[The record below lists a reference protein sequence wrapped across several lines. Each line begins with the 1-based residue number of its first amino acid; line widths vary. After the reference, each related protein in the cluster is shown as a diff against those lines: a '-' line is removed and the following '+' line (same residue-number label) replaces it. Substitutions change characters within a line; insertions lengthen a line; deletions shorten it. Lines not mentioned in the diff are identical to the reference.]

1 MHFYGHFVRVYAY
14 FANLAVQKTEMMS
27 SDRQMKTGLKL
38 RLVVLVFIQYAVWGA
53 YLISIGRYLAQTG
66 LGSQIKWFFAV
77 NGIASL
83 FMPALIGIVADRFI
97 QAQKTLS
104 ICHFLAGGFMLA
116 AGMYCLKAGKVEFG
130 PLYAFYALSIVFFM
144 PTVALTNSVSYSIIG
159 QAGGD
164 PVRDYPP
171 IRLFGTVGFI
181 ASMLAVNF
189 IPVNGV
195 RMQDSC
201 TQLILSGFLS
211 LVLCLYSL
219 TLPQCPT
226 GGSKAER
233 SIRDAF
239 GLNAF
244 GLFRQRHMAV
254 FFMFCILMGTALQI
268 TNGYANTFLSSF
280 SSNPA
285 WADTFAVKNSNALL
299 SLSQISETLCF
310 LLVPFCMKRFGIK
323 KVMLMSMTAWVLRFG
338 LLGIGTPD
346 MPGVLLFILSCIL
359 YGIAFDF
366 YNIAGSLYVEQN
378 VDKGIRAGAQ
388 GLFMMM
394 SNGVGATLGM
404 MGAGSVMD
412 RFVFKA
418 AVPDW
423 SSAWFVFAGYMV
435 VVTIL
440 FALIFKDK
448 ANTDN
453 K

>member
-1 MHFYGHFVRVYAY
+1 MLIRVLFGPILLLSQLNKELNMKHFDKCLG
-14 FANLAVQKTEMMS
+14 ANL
-27 SDRQMKTGLKL
+27 RI
-38 RLVVLVFIQYAVWGA
+38 RLSVLVFLQYAVWGA
-53 YLISIGRYLAQTG
+53 YLISIGRYLGQAG

-77 NGIASL
+77 NGIVSL

-104 ICHFLAGGFMLA
+104 ICHLLAGGFMLC
-116 AGMYCLKAGKVEFG
+116 AGLYCLKAEHVEFV
-130 PLYAFYALSIVFFM
+130 PLYAFYSLSIVFFM

-164 PVRDYPP
+164 PVRDYPS

-181 ASMLAVNF
+181 CSMLAVNF

-201 TQLILSGFLS
+201 SQLILSGFLS
-211 LVLCLYSL
+211 LILCLYAL

-226 GGSKAER
+226 GGSAAER
-233 SIRDAF
+233 SLRDAF

-244 GLFRQRHMAV
+244 SLFKQHHMAV
-254 FFMFCILMGTALQI
+254 FFAFCILMGTALQI
-268 TNGYANTFLSSF
+268 TNGYANMFLSSF

-310 LLVPFCMKRFGIK
+310 LLVPLCMKRFGIK
-323 KVMLMSMTAWVLRFG
+323 KVLLMSMAAWVLRFG
-338 LLGIGTPD
+338 LFGMGTPD

-378 VDKGIRAGAQ
+378 VDKGIRASAQ

-394 SNGVGATLGM
+394 SNGVGATIGM
-404 MGAGSVMD
+404 MGAGCVMD

-418 AVPDW
+418 VQPDW

-435 VVTIL
+435 VVTIM
-440 FALIFKDK
+440 FSIFFKNNDLK
-448 ANTDN
+448 R
-453 K
+453 

>member
-1 MHFYGHFVRVYAY
+1 M
-14 FANLAVQKTEMMS
+14 QTIKTE
-27 SDRQMKTGLKL
+27 RGGLIKL
-38 RLVVLVFIQYAVWGA
+38 RLIILVFLQYAVWGA
-53 YLISIGRYLAQTG
+53 YLISIGRYLAQAG
-66 LGSQIKWFFAV
+66 LGSQIKWFFAA
-77 NGIASL
+77 NGVVSL
-83 FMPALIGIVADRFI
+83 FMPALVGIVADRYI
-97 QAQKTLS
+97 QAQKTLAA
-104 ICHFLAGGFMLA
+104 CHLLAGGFMLA
-116 AGMYCLKAGKVEFG
+116 AGLYCLKAGQVGFG
-130 PLYAFYALSIVFFM
+130 PLYTLYALSIVFFM

-164 PVRDYPP
+164 PVKDYPP

-181 ASMLAVNF
+181 VSMLAVNF
-189 IPVNGV
+189 IPIDGV
-195 RMQDSC
+195 RMQDSF
-201 TQLILSGFLS
+201 TQLILSGILS
-211 LVLCLYSL
+211 LVLCLYAL

-233 SIRDAF
+233 SFKDAM
-239 GLNAF
+239 GLSAF
-244 GLFRQRHMAV
+244 SLFRVRRMAV

-280 SSNPA
+280 SSNPVL
-285 WADTFAVKNSNALL
+285 ADTFAVRNSNALL

-323 KVMLMSMTAWVLRFG
+323 KVMLLSMTAWVLRFG
-338 LLGIGTPD
+338 LFGLGTPD

-378 VDKGIRAGAQ
+378 VDKSIRASAQ

-404 MGAGSVMD
+404 MGAGAVMD
-412 RFVFKA
+412 RYVFKA
-418 AVPDW
+418 AAPDW

-440 FALIFKDK
+440 FALFFREGECR
-448 ANTDN
+448 
-453 K
+453 

>member
-1 MHFYGHFVRVYAY
+1 MQTV
-14 FANLAVQKTEMMS
+14 KTE
-27 SDRQMKTGLKL
+27 KVGLIKF
-38 RLVVLVFIQYAVWGA
+38 RLIILVFLQYAVWGA
-53 YLISIGRYLAQTG
+53 YLISIGRYLAQAG
-66 LGSQIKWFFAV
+66 LGSQIKWFFAA
-77 NGIASL
+77 NGVVSL
-83 FMPALIGIVADRFI
+83 FIPALVGIVADRYI
-97 QAQKTLS
+97 QAQKTLAV
-104 ICHFLAGGFMLA
+104 CHLLAGGFMLA
-116 AGMYCLKAGKVEFG
+116 AGLYCLKSGPVEFG
-130 PLYAFYALSIVFFM
+130 PLYTLYALSIVFFM

-164 PVRDYPP
+164 PVKDYPP

-181 ASMLAVNF
+181 VSMLAVNF
-189 IPVNGV
+189 IPIDGV
-195 RMQDSC
+195 RMQDSF
-201 TQLILSGFLS
+201 TQLILSGILS
-211 LVLCLYSL
+211 LVLCLYAL

-233 SIRDAF
+233 SLKDAM
-239 GLNAF
+239 GLSAF
-244 GLFRQRHMAV
+244 SLFRVRRMAV

-280 SSNPA
+280 SSNPIL
-285 WADTFAVKNSNALL
+285 ADTFAVRNSNALL

-323 KVMLMSMTAWVLRFG
+323 KVMLLSMTAWVLRFG
-338 LLGIGTPD
+338 LFGLGTPD

-378 VDKGIRAGAQ
+378 VDKSIRASAQ

-404 MGAGSVMD
+404 MGAGAVMD
-412 RFVFKA
+412 RYVFKA
-418 AVPDW
+418 AAPDW

-440 FALIFKDK
+440 FALFFREGERR
-448 ANTDN
+448 
-453 K
+453 